1 MAYPTV
7 SAPYGLQP
15 VNLIGGQVFAGSTR
29 SLPIQYGYATNIY
42 YGDFVSLNRG
52 SIIRT
57 AISTA
62 SFTSTAI
69 PVGIFLGV
77 SYTNPITKQ
86 KQFSQYWPSGT
97 LAGDAMAIVTD
108 DPDTV
113 FKAAMVTATTAIASA
128 ASAMVGQN
136 VGYVDNGG
144 NANTGNSLNAVLVPT
159 VTPPA
164 GPATTS
170 TLPLRVV
177 GVVPDTAITSS
188 YTGSSSTQT
197 ITLTTA
203 LASTSAIAIGSE
215 VGYIASNGQYISTG
229 SYVNSVTNV
238 TTVVMN
244 NTIAVPGSVVAIPSS
259 STIVFT
265 QYPEVLVKF
274 NQAQHE
280 YYSATAMA

>member
-7 SAPYGLQP
+7 DRPYGLQP

-29 SLPIQYGYATNIY
+29 SLPIQYGYATNMF

-52 SIIRT
+52 FITRT

-62 SFTSTAI
+62 SFTSTAL
-69 PVGIFLGV
+69 PVGIFLGC
-77 SYTNPITKQ
+77 SFTNPVTKQ
-86 KQFSQYWPSGT
+86 KQFSQFWPTGT

-113 FKAAMVTATTAIASA
+113 FKAVAVTSGVVVASA
-128 ASAMVGQN
+128 ASALVGQN

-144 NANTGNSLNAVLVPT
+144 NVNTGNSLNAVLVPT

-170 TLPLRVV
+170 TLPLRIV
-177 GVVPDTAITSS
+177 GVVPDTAVTQS
-188 YTGSSSTQT
+188 YTGSSTTQT
-197 ITLTTA
+197 ITLTTP
-203 LASTSAIAIGSE
+203 LASTAAIAVGSE
-215 VGYIASNGQYISTG
+215 VGYIASNGQYIGTG
-229 SYVNSVTNV
+229 SYVNSVTNT

-244 NTIAVPGSVVAIPSS
+244 NTIAVPGSVVAIPSG

>member
-29 SLPIQYGYATNIY
+29 NLPIQYNYATNIY

-52 SIIRT
+52 FIVRT
-57 AISTA
+57 TISTA
-62 SFTSTAI
+62 SFTSTGL
-69 PVGIFLGV
+69 PVGIFLGCY
-77 SYTNPITKQ
+77 YTNPTTKQ
-86 KQFSQYWPSGT
+86 RLYSQYYPQNT
-97 LAGDAMAIVTD
+97 AAGDITAIVTD
-108 DPDTV
+108 DPDAV
-113 FKAAMVTATTAIASA
+113 FKAAMVSATTAIASA

-144 NANTGNSLNAVLVPT
+144 SATTGNSLNAVLVPT

-170 TLPLRVV
+170 TLPLRVIAT
-177 GVVPDTAITSS
+177 VPDTAVSQS
-188 YTGSSSTQT
+188 YTGSSSAQT
-197 ITLTTA
+197 ITLTTP
-203 LASTSAIAIGSE
+203 LASTSAVVVGSE
-215 VGYIASNGQYISTG
+215 VGYVAPNGQYIGTG
-229 SYVNSVTNV
+229 SYVNSVTNT

-244 NTIAVPGSVVAIPSS
+244 NTIAVPGSVVAIPSG

>member
-1 MAYPTV
+1 MPYPTV

-29 SLPIQYGYATNIY
+29 SLPIQYGYATSIY

-52 SIIRT
+52 FITRT

-62 SFTSTAI
+62 SFTSTAL

-77 SYTNPITKQ
+77 SYTNPVTKQ
-86 KQFSQYWPSGT
+86 KQFSQYWPAGV

-113 FKAAMVTATTAIASA
+113 FKAVAVTSGVVVGSVASA
-128 ASAMVGQN
+128 LVGQN

-144 NANTGNSLNAVLVPT
+144 NANTGNSLNAVLTPT

-164 GPATTS
+164 GPATTA
-170 TLPLRVV
+170 TLPLRIV
-177 GVVPDTAITSS
+177 GVVPDTAVTSS

-197 ITLTTA
+197 ITLTTP
-203 LASTSAIAIGSE
+203 LASTSAVVVGSE

-244 NTIAVPGSVVAIPSS
+244 NTIAVPGSVVAIPSG

>member
-7 SAPYGLQP
+7 SSPYGLQP
-15 VNLIGGQVFAGSTR
+15 ANLIGGQVFAGSTR
-29 SLPIQYGYATNIY
+29 NLPIQYNYATNIY

-52 SIIRT
+52 FIVRT
-57 AISTA
+57 TISTA
-62 SFTSTAI
+62 SFTSTGI
-69 PVGIFLGV
+69 PVGVFVGCY
-77 SYTNPITKQ
+77 YTNPTTKQ
-86 KQFSQYWPSGT
+86 RLYSQYYPQNT
-97 LAGDAMAIVTD
+97 AAGDITAIVTD

-113 FKAAMVTATTAIASA
+113 FKAAMVSATTAIASA

-144 NANTGNSLNAVLVPT
+144 SATTGNSLNAVLVPT

-170 TLPLRVV
+170 TLPLRIVAT
-177 GVVPDTAITSS
+177 VPDTAVSQS
-188 YTGSSSTQT
+188 YTGSSSAQT
-197 ITLTTA
+197 ITLTTP
-203 LASTSAIAIGSE
+203 LASTTAIAVGSE
-215 VGYIASNGQYISTG
+215 VGYVASNGQYIGTG
-229 SYVNSVTNV
+229 SYVNSVTNT

-244 NTIAVPGSVVAIPSS
+244 NTIAVPGSVVAIPSG

>member
-7 SAPYGLQP
+7 NAPYGLLP

-29 SLPIQYGYATNIY
+29 SLPIQYGYASNIY

-52 SIIRT
+52 FITRT
-57 AISTA
+57 PISTA

-69 PVGIFLGV
+69 PVGIFVGC

-86 KQFSQYWPSGT
+86 KTFSQFWPTGT

-113 FKAAMVTATTAIASA
+113 FKAVAVTSGTTIGSA

-144 NANTGNSLNAVLVPT
+144 STTTGNSANAVLVPT

-164 GPATTS
+164 GPATTA

-177 GVVPDTAITSS
+177 GLVSETAISQS
-188 YTGSSSTQT
+188 YTGSSTTQT
-197 ITLTTA
+197 ITLTTP
-203 LASTSAIAIGSE
+203 LASTSAIVVGSE
-215 VGYIASNGQYISTG
+215 VGYIAPNGQYIGTG

-244 NTIAVPGSVVAIPSS
+244 NTIAVPGSVVAIPSG

>member
-7 SAPYGLQP
+7 SAPYGVLP

-29 SLPIQYGYATNIY
+29 SLPIQYGYATNMF

-52 SIIRT
+52 FVVRT
-57 AISTA
+57 VISTA
-62 SFTSTAI
+62 SFTSTGL
-69 PVGIFLGV
+69 PVGVFLGC
-77 SYTNPITKQ
+77 SYTNPVTKQ
-86 KQFSQYWPSGT
+86 KVFSQYWPTGT
-97 LAGDAMAIVTD
+97 QAGDAVAIIAD

-113 FKAAMVTATTAIASA
+113 FKAAMVTSGTTIGSA
-128 ASAMVGQN
+128 ASALVGQN
-136 VGYVDNGG
+136 VGYVDNTGS
-144 NANTGNSLNAVLVPT
+144 ANTGNSANAVLVPT

-170 TLPLRVV
+170 TLPLRIV
-177 GVVPDTAITSS
+177 GLVGETAITQT

-197 ITLTTA
+197 ITLTTP
-203 LASTSAIAIGSE
+203 LASTSAVVVGSE
-215 VGYIASNGQYISTG
+215 VGYIASNGQYIGTG
-229 SYVNSVTNV
+229 SYVNSVTN
-238 TTVVMN
+238 TTTIVMN

-274 NQAQHE
+274 NQGQHE

>member
-1 MAYPTV
+1 
-7 SAPYGLQP
+7 
-15 VNLIGGQVFAGSTR
+15 LIGGQVFAGSTR

-52 SIIRT
+52 FITRT

-62 SFTSTAI
+62 SFTSTAL

-77 SYTNPITKQ
+77 SYTNPVTKQ
-86 KQFSQYWPSGT
+86 KQFSQYWPAGV

-113 FKAAMVTATTAIASA
+113 FKAVAVTSGVVVGSVASA
-128 ASAMVGQN
+128 LVGQN

-144 NANTGNSLNAVLVPT
+144 NANTGNSLNAVLTPT

-164 GPATTS
+164 GPATTA
-170 TLPLRVV
+170 TLPLRIV
-177 GVVPDTAITSS
+177 GVVPDTAVTSS

-197 ITLTTA
+197 ITLTTP
-203 LASTSAIAIGSE
+203 LASTSAVVVGSE

-244 NTIAVPGSVVAIPSS
+244 NTIAVPGSVVAIPSG

>member
-1 MAYPTV
+1 MPYPTV

-52 SIIRT
+52 FITRT

-77 SYTNPITKQ
+77 SYTNPVTKQ
-86 KQFSQYWPSGT
+86 KQFSQYWPAGV

-113 FKAAMVTATTAIASA
+113 FKAVAVTSGVVVGSVASA
-128 ASAMVGQN
+128 LVGQN

-144 NANTGNSLNAVLVPT
+144 NANTGNSLNAVLTPT

-164 GPATTS
+164 GPATTA
-170 TLPLRVV
+170 TLPLRIV
-177 GVVPDTAITSS
+177 GVVPDTAVTSS
-188 YTGSSSTQT
+188 YTGSSTTQT
-197 ITLTTA
+197 ITLTTP
-203 LASTSAIAIGSE
+203 LASTSAVVVGSE
-215 VGYIASNGQYISTG
+215 VGYIASNGQYIGTG

-244 NTIAVPGSVVAIPSS
+244 NTIAVPGSVVAIPSG

>member
-1 MAYPTV
+1 MAYPTID
-7 SAPYGLQP
+7 APYGLKP

-29 SLPIQYGYATNIY
+29 SLRIQYGYATNIF

-52 SIIRT
+52 TIVRT
-57 AISTA
+57 TISTA
-62 SFTSTAI
+62 SFTSTGL
-69 PVGIFLGV
+69 PVGIFLGC
-77 SYTNPITKQ
+77 SYTDPVTKQ
-86 KQFSQYWPSGT
+86 KRFSQYWPAST
-97 LAGDAMAIVTD
+97 LAGDAMAIVAD

-113 FKAAMVTATTAIASA
+113 FKAVMVTATTAVASASA
-128 ASAMVGQN
+128 ALIGQN
-136 VGYVDNGG
+136 VGYVDNTG
-144 NANTGNSLNAVLVPT
+144 NVNTGDSANAVLVPT
-159 VTPPA
+159 VSPPA

-177 GVVPDTAITSS
+177 GLVSDTAVSQS

-203 LASTSAIAIGSE
+203 LSSTSAIAVGSE
-215 VGYIASNGQYISTG
+215 VGYIAGNGQYIFTG
-229 SYVNSVTNV
+229 SYVNSVTNT

-244 NTIAVPGSVVAIPSS
+244 NTIAVPGSVTAIPSG

-274 NQAQHE
+274 NQAQHA
-280 YYSATAMA
+280 YYAATAMA